1 MTQLSERQE
10 IDRIEIV
17 DKFKFINVRTA
28 TVIMRD
34 GIEISRTFHRHVVSP
49 DSDITNED
57 PQIQKLAEL
66 LHTEKLKKE
75 YEIFCNDDILIKN

>member
-1 MTQLSERQE
+1 MNVLSEKKE

-66 LHTEKLKKE
+66 LHTEELKKE
-75 YEIFCNDDILIKN
+75 YEVFCNDDILIKN

>member
-34 GIEISRTFHRHVVSP
+34 GVEISRTFHRHVVSP
-49 DSDITNED
+49 DSDIANED
-57 PQIQKLAEL
+57 PQI
-66 LHTEKLKKE
+66 
-75 YEIFCNDDILIKN
+75 

>member
-34 GIEISRTFHRHVVSP
+34 GIEISRTFHRNVVSP

-66 LHTEKLKKE
+66 LHTEELKKE
-75 YEIFCNDDILIKN
+75 YESFCKDDILIKN